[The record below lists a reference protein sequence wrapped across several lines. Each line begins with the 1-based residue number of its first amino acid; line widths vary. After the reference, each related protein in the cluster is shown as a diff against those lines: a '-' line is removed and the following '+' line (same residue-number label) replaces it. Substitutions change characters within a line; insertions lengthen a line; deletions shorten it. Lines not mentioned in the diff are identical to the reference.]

1 MLDLSKRNR
10 ILNYKKRKTGLLEL
24 EGEFK
29 ALFPEVLGVGIC
41 FDVLPPFPDVAMKMK
56 NKNLE
61 FLTDVEKEKLKDQQF
76 ENAKIKD

>member
-1 MLDLSKRNR
+1 M
-10 ILNYKKRKTGLLEL
+10 LEL

-61 FLTDVEKEKLKDQQF
+61 FLTDVEKKLKDQQI